1 MILTILGAMTG
12 PLMTRPTEE
21 QLAHAR
27 AGGGMTT
34 VGAHT
39 VGGPDGG
46 PGVPVTGWSREH
58 GDVRVPHF
66 IGLHAIQ
73 ALTLVA
79 VGLRRW
85 RRPEATRVKAV
96 LIAAASYASL
106 FLLLLWEALRGQSI
120 VAPDPVALASLAS
133 WGLLT
138 ALGLGWVGLS
148 AHGTTGVRASM
159 GWSYDG

>member
-1 MILTILGAMTG
+1 
-12 PLMTRPTEE
+12 MTRPTAA

-39 VGGPDGG
+39 VGGVDGG

-73 ALTLVA
+73 ALALIA

-85 RRPEATRVKAV
+85 RRPESVRVRLV
-96 LIAAASYASL
+96 LAAAASYASL
-106 FLLLLWEALRGQSI
+106 FLLLLWEALRGQSV
-120 VAPDPVALASLAS
+120 VAPDAMALVTIAS
-133 WGLLT
+133 WAAVTVL
-138 ALGLGWVGLS
+138 ALGWIGVASRGAGDGL
-148 AHGTTGVRASM
+148 VRRAA
-159 GWSYDG
+159 